1 LANTIVFIV
10 SSLIALVAIIQNWG
24 QVSQPNLLPSLSLAM
39 ISISIV
45 SLISLRLAKMKGLH
59 RVVLGQ
65 MPENLLVPLVFIILT
80 ISSYWLLRN
89 QENITVW
96 VMGLKLISL
105 GITFVVGVVL
115 LARVLPKEVKQAK
128 PEYKIMTWFK
138 DGLPFVML
146 GGLTEINSRI
156 DILMLGVFK
165 GTGTMGV
172 NAVVSRVASL
182 IIFALGI
189 LNSVLS
195 PTFAT
200 LYSEGKRE

>member
-1 LANTIVFIV
+1 
-10 SSLIALVAIIQNWG
+10 
-24 QVSQPNLLPSLSLAM
+24 
-39 ISISIV
+39 
-45 SLISLRLAKMKGLH
+45 MKGLH